1 MGSILIVFQKNT
13 ELRKVKTRL
22 AASIGDKK
30 ALQIYLNLIGYTKK
44 VIDPLCIIK
53 QIWYSSW
60 IENNDIWDSKLYVKR
75 KQIEG
80 NLGERISFSFKKA
93 FEDSEVKKVIIIGTD
108 CAEITTSLIKD
119 AFVSLETHD
128 FVLGPAM
135 DGGFYL
141 LGMNLFY
148 PDIFHQIEWSTD
160 TVFSKIVNQMNAL
173 NKSIHVLPPL
183 NDIDTLEDWEKVKHQ
198 FKQV

>member
-53 QIWYSSW
+53 QIWYSSC

>member
-44 VIDPLCIIK
+44 IIDPLCIIK
-53 QIWYSSW
+53 QIWYSSC

>member
-30 ALQIYLNLIGYTKK
+30 ALQVYLNLIGYTKK
-44 VIDPLCIIK
+44 IIDPLCIIK

-93 FEDSEVKKVIIIGTD
+93 FENSEVKKVIIIGTD
-108 CAEITTSLIKD
+108 CAEITTSLIKE

>member
-30 ALQIYLNLIGYTKK
+30 ALQVYLNLIGYTKK
-44 VIDPLCIIK
+44 IIDPLCIIK